1 MGNKEKLL
9 TWAVET
15 SCRLSRQIDL
25 PIEVMEDISP
35 LDGLGLQV
43 WVPKAKVAIGYFDK
57 KVWQI
62 RFVEGAIVPTE

>member
-1 MGNKEKLL
+1 
-9 TWAVET
+9 
-15 SCRLSRQIDL
+15 
-25 PIEVMEDISP
+25 MEDISP

-43 WVPKAKVAIGYFDK
+43 WVPKAKVAIGYFEK